1 MNARTNRS
9 WWFVTIALWLV
20 AGATLAAETGKNQ
33 TLSPVAKPFI
43 APEFAL
49 KGEDGRTYRL
59 ADYRG
64 KVVVLNFWAT
74 WCPPCRYEMP
84 SMEHAHEKLKGENIV
99 ILAINV
105 GEDANTIFAF
115 TGQYP
120 VSFPLPLD
128 VDGSV
133 TRKYPIVGLP
143 TTFIIDSQGNVTHR
157 AIGGRDWDSDQILGQ
172 LRKMQKP

>member
-1 MNARTNRS
+1 M
-9 WWFVTIALWLV
+9 ALWLV
-20 AGATLAAETGKNQ
+20 AGTTLAAETGKNQ
-33 TLSPVAKPFI
+33 TLSPVAKPFA

-49 KGEDGRTYRL
+49 RGEDGKTYRL

-74 WCPPCRYEMP
+74 WCPPCRDEMP
-84 SMEHAHEKLKGENIV
+84 SMERAHEKLKGENIA

-133 TRKYPIVGLP
+133 TRKYPVVGLP
-143 TTFIIDSQGNVTHR
+143 TTFIIDPQGNVTYR
-157 AIGGRDWDSDQILGQ
+157 AIGGRDWGSDQILGQ